1 MAADGL
7 KMLFVKGG
15 WSNSLF
21 DIQPGECLQQCICFP
36 CCTSPALNEKAG
48 MVVPNKPAAIIVPF
62 LGCGSCL
69 IFMYGKKISTAN
81 SLLPKADL
89 IGVFKTWCCGACY
102 VHQMCKEVGGVAGIA
117 AAIGKPSQE
126 EMK

>member
-7 KMLFVKGG
+7 KALFVKGG

-69 IFMYGKKISTAN
+69 IFMYGKKISVAN
-81 SLLPKADL
+81 SMLPKADL
-89 IGVFKTWCCGACY
+89 VDSCLALGILSLNLELAQDRCVGFGV
-102 VHQMCKEVGGVAGIA
+102 
-117 AAIGKPSQE
+117 
-126 EMK
+126 

>member
-1 MAADGL
+1 
-7 KMLFVKGG
+7 
-15 WSNSLF
+15 
-21 DIQPGECLQQCICFP
+21 
-36 CCTSPALNEKAG
+36 

-69 IFMYGKKISTAN
+69 IFMYGKKISTVN

-89 IGVFKTWCCGACY
+89 IGVFKTWCCGPCY
-102 VHQMCKEVGGVAGIA
+102 VHQMCKEAGVNDIS
-117 AAIGKPSQE
+117 AAIGNAVGKPSQE